1 MIMEDLQLP
10 DNINFSDFDDIFK
23 FSFNQVPL
31 LPIDISS
38 GKIGL
43 EQILTMPLLAYNF
56 DLSLKYISHNIIWV

>member
-38 GKIGL
+38 GKRQIQGL
-43 EQILTMPLLAYNF
+43 TAFQKNHENA
-56 DLSLKYISHNIIWV
+56 LKHTKEH